1 MYVSN
6 LSKTFT
12 GIIMPP
18 FDLDINNVG
27 TMSRSLYAHNNSEYD
42 DDQAL
47 RWQAAQVSIIS
58 LTNFGGRI
66 LIGTLHFISLLLFYL
81 TFSSDRLLFR
91 LC

>member
-6 LSKTFT
+6 LSKIFT
-12 GIIMPP
+12 GIITF

-27 TMSRSLYAHNNSEYD
+27 SMSQSLYAHNNPEYD
-42 DDQAL
+42 EAQAL
-47 RWQAAQVSIIS
+47 RWQAAQVSAIS

-66 LIGTLHFISLLLFYL
+66 LIGTALHIALLPFCL
-81 TFSSDRLLFR
+81 TFSPLTRLLFG